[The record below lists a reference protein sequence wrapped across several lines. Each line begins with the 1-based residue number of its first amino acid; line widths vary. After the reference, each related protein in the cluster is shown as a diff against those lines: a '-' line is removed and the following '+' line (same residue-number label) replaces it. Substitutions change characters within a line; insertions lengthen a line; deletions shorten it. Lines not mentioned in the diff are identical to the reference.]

1 MNVLFLGG
9 SNTWGAGADDY
20 SESYAGMTA
29 AYFQSRFSGA
39 AVCNAGVS
47 GTGTRLCAF
56 QIDRLVQETDPN
68 IAFIEY
74 SINDS
79 GLALTDEDQVLAD
92 TEYVVRAIL
101 EHNPNTYILM
111 LMFAKQDF
119 LSCTATHRKIAEHYG
134 LDYIELQEPMRKLT
148 KNAELWDEYFVDS
161 VHPNSRSHRFYF
173 DHIKAFLDSK
183 ADSELVR
190 TAPIP
195 ARYMAPVYKNP
206 HITDA
211 GELLNAPV
219 WTRTTYRDFKY
230 WDSVYI
236 HNYLHCNTPN
246 VPVSFTF
253 TGHTFGLYH
262 LVRND
267 CGKLQIIVDGTE
279 YVQDCYYNCDGDFV
293 TFFNLYKLE
302 EGAHTVSIMLLPEAN
317 EKSIGITAGIC
328 GFLID

>member
-20 SESYAGMTA
+20 ANSYAGMTA
-29 AYFQSRFSGA
+29 AYLENRFPGA
-39 AVCNAGVS
+39 AVCNTAIS

-56 QIDRLVQETDPN
+56 QIDRLVQETNPD
-68 IAFIEY
+68 IVFLEY

-79 GLALTDEDQVLAD
+79 GLALTDENQVLAD
-92 TEYVVRAIL
+92 MEYVVRTIL
-101 EHNPNTYILM
+101 NHNPKAYILM
-111 LMFAKQDF
+111 LFFAKQDF
-119 LSCTATHRKIAEHYG
+119 KSCTATHQKIADHYG

-148 KNAELWDEYFVDS
+148 RNAEIWSEYFVDS
-161 VHPNSRSHRFYF
+161 VHPNNNGHKFYF
-173 DHIKAFLDSK
+173 DHIKAFLDNK
-183 ADSELVR
+183 ADDELVR
-190 TAPIP
+190 TAPMP
-195 ARYMAPVYKNP
+195 AHYVAPIYKKP
-206 HITDA
+206 QVIDA
-211 GELLNAPV
+211 QTLLQSPV

-246 VPVSFTF
+246 VPVAFTF

-267 CGKLQIIVDGTE
+267 CGKLQITVDDIDH
-279 YVQDCYYNCDGDFV
+279 VLDCYYNCDGDFV
-293 TFFNLYKLE
+293 SFYNIYDLPQGE
-302 EGAHTVSIMLLPEAN
+302 HTVTITLLPEHN
-317 EKSIGITAGIC
+317 ENGIGITAGLY